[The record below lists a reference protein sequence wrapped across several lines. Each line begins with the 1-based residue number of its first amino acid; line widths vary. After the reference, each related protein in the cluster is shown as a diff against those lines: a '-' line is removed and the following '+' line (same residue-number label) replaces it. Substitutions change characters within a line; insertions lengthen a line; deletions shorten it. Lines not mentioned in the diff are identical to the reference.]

1 MNPMFMAST
10 LPRLAMMGT
19 PLQDGTAQ
27 EKQMKRLEDKRIL
40 VTGAASGIG
49 QATALRLLDEGATV
63 VAADIAADGLGHT
76 QARADE
82 AAIADRLTTMPMDVG
97 NEDSVIDGVRSAVQ
111 TLGGLDSLVNA
122 AGILRAA
129 HTHQTSL
136 ELWNQ
141 IVGVNLTGTFL
152 VVREALPALLA
163 NSRSAIVNFSSTSA
177 SFAHPYMA
185 AYAASKGG
193 IQSFTHAL
201 ALEYARDGLRAVCVA
216 PGSIKSG
223 ITDATGGY
231 IPQDADWSLF
241 SRLMPILP
249 TTLESSGAGMAD
261 PAVVAGVIAMLVS
274 EDGAFITGTEI
285 RIDGGT
291 HA

>member
-1 MNPMFMAST
+1 MN
-10 LPRLAMMGT
+10 
-19 PLQDGTAQ
+19 
-27 EKQMKRLEDKRIL
+27 RLEDKRIL

-49 QATALRLLDEGATV
+49 QATALRLLDEGASV
-63 VAADIAADGLGHT
+63 VASDVAEEGLRAT
-76 QARADE
+76 RARADE
-82 AAIADRLTTMPMDVG
+82 KGTARRLTTVPMDVS
-97 NEDSVIDGVRSAVQ
+97 NEDSVIDGVCLAVQ
-111 TLGGLDSLVNA
+111 TLDGLDSLVNA
-122 AGILRAA
+122 AGMLRAA
-129 HTHQTSL
+129 HTHETGL
-136 ELWNQ
+136 DLWNQ
-141 IVGVNLTGTFL
+141 IIGVNLTGTFL

-163 NSRSAIVNFSSTSA
+163 KPGSSIVNFSSTSA

-193 IQSFTHAL
+193 IQAFTHSL

-231 IPQDADWSLF
+231 IPKDADWSLF
-241 SRLMPILP
+241 TRLMPVLP
-249 TTLESSGAGMAD
+249 TTVESSGTGMAD
-261 PAVVAGVIAMLVS
+261 PSVVAGVIAMLVS
-274 EDGAFITGTEI
+274 DDGAFITGTEI

>member
-1 MNPMFMAST
+1 
-10 LPRLAMMGT
+10 
-19 PLQDGTAQ
+19 
-27 EKQMKRLEDKRIL
+27 MKRLEGKRIL

-49 QATALRLLDEGATV
+49 QATALRLLDEGAAV
-63 VAADIAADGLGHT
+63 VAADIATDGLDAT
-76 QARADE
+76 RARAAQAGTVE
-82 AAIADRLTTMPMDVG
+82 RFIACAMDVAD
-97 NEDSVIDGVRSAVQ
+97 EHSVTAGVRGAADA
-111 TLGGLDSLVNA
+111 LGGLDSLVNA
-122 AGILRAA
+122 AGMLRAA
-129 HTHQTSL
+129 HTHETTL
-136 ELWNQ
+136 ELWNR

-163 NSRSAIVNFSSTSA
+163 NPRSAVVNFSSTSA

-193 IQSFTHAL
+193 IQAFTHSL
-201 ALEYARDGLRAVCVA
+201 ALEYARKGLRAVCVA

-249 TTLESSGAGMAD
+249 TTVESSGAGMAD

-274 EDGAFITGTEI
+274 EDGGFITGTEI

>member
-1 MNPMFMAST
+1 
-10 LPRLAMMGT
+10 
-19 PLQDGTAQ
+19 
-27 EKQMKRLEDKRIL
+27 MKRLEGKRIL

-63 VAADIAADGLGHT
+63 AGSDIAADGLDAT
-76 QARADE
+76 RARAD
-82 AAIADRLTTMPMDVG
+82 AAAGRLITLPMDVG
-97 NEDSVIDGVRSAVQ
+97 DENSVVDGVRSAVDQ
-111 TLGGLDSLVNA
+111 LGGLDSVVNA

-129 HTHQTSL
+129 HTHETSL
-136 ELWNQ
+136 ELWNR

-163 NSRSAIVNFSSTSA
+163 NARSAIVNFSSTSA

-193 IQSFTHAL
+193 IQAFTHSL
-201 ALEYARDGLRAVCVA
+201 ALEYAKAGLRAACVA

-231 IPQDADWSLF
+231 IPKDADWSLF
-241 SRLMPILP
+241 PRLMPILP
-249 TTLESSGAGMAD
+249 TTVESSGAGMAE
-261 PAVVAGVIAMLVS
+261 PGAIAGVIAMLVS
-274 EDGAFITGTEI
+274 DDGAWITGTEI